1 MKLRMLLLTLALCG
15 LAARDASA
23 QANLHL
29 DRVGGAIGYVSP
41 EHLGG
46 AFGLGVFADLG
57 TIAPRI
63 GLEAR
68 LDYWSS
74 SEEFFGAKT
83 SVSDIAVGARGKY
96 YFPVPNSQIRPYAG
110 GGLAFHVVH
119 AEVTIPPMPG
129 IPADTYGDSQT
140 KLGLDLGGG
149 AAMGVGPRTD
159 LLGEIWYGIVSDVS
173 QFSMRVGLSYKLGQ

>member
-15 LAARDASA
+15 LIARDANA
-23 QANLHL
+23 QAHLHL

-41 EHLGG
+41 EHIGG
-46 AFGLGVFADLG
+46 TLGLGVFADLG

-63 GLEAR
+63 GLETR

-74 SEEFFGAKT
+74 SDQLYGTKT
-83 SVSDIAVGARGKY
+83 SVSDVTIGARGKY
-96 YFPVPNSQIRPYAG
+96 FFPAPGSQFRPFAG
-110 GGLAFHVVH
+110 AGLGFHVVH
-119 AEVTIPPMPG
+119 AEVKIPPSPG
-129 IPADTYGDSQT
+129 DPGGTFGDSQT

-149 AAMGVGPRTD
+149 AVTSVGPRAD

-173 QFSMRVGLSYKLGQ
+173 QFSLRVGLSYKLGG